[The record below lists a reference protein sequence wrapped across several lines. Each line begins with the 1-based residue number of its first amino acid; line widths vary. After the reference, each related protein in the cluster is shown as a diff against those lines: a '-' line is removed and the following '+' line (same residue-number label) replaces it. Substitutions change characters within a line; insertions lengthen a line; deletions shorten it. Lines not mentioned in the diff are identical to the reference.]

1 MDCRKLLAELGE
13 YIDGELDDSICGEL
27 EKHLADC
34 DPCRVVVDNLR
45 GTVKIYKDC
54 EPMPM
59 PESFQKHLNELLQ
72 KRWKECHSDEE

>member
-13 YIDGELDDSICGEL
+13 YIDGELDESICKEL

-45 GTVKIYKDC
+45 GTVQIYKDC
-54 EPMPM
+54 EPIEVPVK
-59 PESFQKHLNELLQ
+59 FQEHLHELIQ
-72 KRWKECHSDEE
+72 KRWKERHSDEE